1 MTNAPS
7 SLGQIALDAAG
18 IFRPPERLTVAEAA
32 VKYVRVHAP
41 PRYSGPYK
49 PDETPYMVE
58 PQNMLMSREHKSLIF
73 CGPSQSGKALPLD
86 TPLATPSGWTTMGEV
101 KVGDLVFDDA
111 GRPTEVVF
119 ATEPMYGHACYR
131 LEFDDGTSIIADGE
145 HVWRVDRAK
154 AEQGYGGPASADLTT
169 EEIAAGL
176 TFGKKRRYSY
186 AVKNAAPLDIGDA
199 DLPLAPYTL
208 GAWLGDGHALG
219 GRLYGTPEDLKTI
232 ITNVWLDG
240 YEARVDI
247 DGKGLG
253 VLKVL
258 PGVMVKTPGE
268 HGQRSGFNVLLRAA
282 GISDKRIPT
291 AYLRASF
298 RQRLALMQGLM
309 DTDGSIGKN
318 GACEFSNTN
327 KNLIDGFCEL
337 AASLGLKT
345 ITTERKTSCM
355 YLGERSQGAVSWRV
369 TFVAYD
375 DLPVFTLRRKL
386 ERQKPRSAG
395 RPGHTARRRI
405 VAVEPVASVP
415 VRCIQVAAES
425 HLYLAGRQMVP
436 THNTEGIIINGCAYI
451 VKCNPMDVIVFGPS
465 QSAARDFSKRRID
478 RMHRHSKDL
487 KSELLVGQHADN
499 THDKTYKS
507 GMMLSISWPSGNEM
521 ASKPVPVCLLTEY
534 DRMPDDVDGEGS
546 PFLLAQKR
554 NTTFGSMAMTAVDS
568 SPSRDVED
576 TKWKAS
582 TPHEAPPCNGVLGL
596 YNEGDRRRWYWP
608 CPHCGEFFEGHFGL
622 LRYDTHKTVDGEKV
636 QLSSTAAG
644 DTVYMEC
651 PAMGCRIAPTM
662 KKSMNAKGV
671 WLTDGEKV
679 RADGTRYGTPT
690 VSASAT
696 YWLRGTAA
704 AYISWK
710 EIVSKFINAEQK
722 YLTTGSQDDLKT
734 TVNTDQGDPYFP
746 RGNETNRLAEDLY
759 DQALPLPKKLV
770 PNDVR
775 ALFAMVDVQKNRWEV
790 QIMGIRPAPV
800 GYDAVVI
807 DRYPVFK
814 SKRTDEEGERLWVKP
829 AAYLEDWDLLEEEVM
844 QRKYRLVDDSGEMAI
859 RMTFCDSG
867 GKEGVTSKVY
877 DFYRKLKRE
886 GKASRFM
893 PVKGEHAPGAPRAA
907 VSYPDTKRKDRL
919 AQARGEIPVLFF
931 NSNSLKDTLN
941 NMLDRETA
949 GGGKID
955 FPDWLDIKFF
965 EELTVETKGARGWE
979 NKANRRNES
988 WDLCA
993 YFIGACVWQKVDQV
1007 NWEDPPA
1014 WLAPWKNNPLV
1025 TLDGLAAN
1033 GSVDKGGR
1041 KPYGFADVAAEL
1053 A

>member
-1 MTNAPS
+1 MGSTMASKAPAN
-7 SLGQIALDAAG
+7 LGQIVLDAAG

-32 VKYVRVHAP
+32 VKYVRIHAP

-49 PDETPYMVE
+49 TDETPYMVE
-58 PQNMLMSREHKSLIF
+58 PQNMVMSRDHTSVIF
-73 CGPSQSGKALPLD
+73 CGPSQTGK
-86 TPLATPSGWTTMGEV
+86 
-101 KVGDLVFDDA
+101 
-111 GRPTEVVF
+111 
-119 ATEPMYGHACYR
+119 
-131 LEFDDGTSIIADGE
+131 
-145 HVWRVDRAK
+145 
-154 AEQGYGGPASADLTT
+154 
-169 EEIAAGL
+169 
-176 TFGKKRRYSY
+176 
-186 AVKNAAPLDIGDA
+186 
-199 DLPLAPYTL
+199 
-208 GAWLGDGHALG
+208 
-219 GRLYGTPEDLKTI
+219 
-232 ITNVWLDG
+232 
-240 YEARVDI
+240 
-247 DGKGLG
+247 
-253 VLKVL
+253 
-258 PGVMVKTPGE
+258 
-268 HGQRSGFNVLLRAA
+268 
-282 GISDKRIPT
+282 
-291 AYLRASF
+291 
-298 RQRLALMQGLM
+298 
-309 DTDGSIGKN
+309 
-318 GACEFSNTN
+318 
-327 KNLIDGFCEL
+327 
-337 AASLGLKT
+337 
-345 ITTERKTSCM
+345 
-355 YLGERSQGAVSWRV
+355 
-369 TFVAYD
+369 
-375 DLPVFTLRRKL
+375 
-386 ERQKPRSAG
+386 
-395 RPGHTARRRI
+395 
-405 VAVEPVASVP
+405 
-415 VRCIQVAAES
+415 
-425 HLYLAGRQMVP
+425 
-436 THNTEGIIINGCAYI
+436 TEGVIINTCAYI
-451 VKCNPMDVIVFGPS
+451 VKCNPMDVIIFGPS
-465 QSAARDFSKRRID
+465 QGAARDFSKRRID
-478 RMHRHSKDL
+478 RMHRHSPYL
-487 KSELLVGQHADN
+487 KAELLSGQHADN
-499 THDKTYKS
+499 THDKTYRS

-521 ASKPVPVCLLTEY
+521 ASKPVPVTMLTEY
-534 DRMPDDVDGEGS
+534 DRMPDDVDNEGS

-554 NTTFGSMAMTAVDS
+554 TTTFGSMAMTVVDS

-576 TKWKAS
+576 AKWKPS
-582 TPHEAPPCNGVLGL
+582 KSSPHEAPPCNGILGL
-596 YNEGDRRRWYWP
+596 YNQGDRRRWYWP

-622 LRYDTHKTVDGEKV
+622 LRYETHKVVDGEKV
-636 QLSSTAAG
+636 ALTPKRAGETA
-644 DTVYMEC
+644 YMEC
-651 PAMGCRIAPTM
+651 PANACRIAPTE
-662 KKSMNAKGV
+662 KKGMNSRGV
-671 WLTDGEKV
+671 WLTEGEKI
-679 RADGTRYGTPT
+679 RPDGTRYGTPT
-690 VSASAT
+690 TSSSAT
-696 YWLRGTAA
+696 YWLRGPAA
-704 AYISWK
+704 AYISWRDL
-710 EIVSKFINAEQK
+710 VVKFINAEQK
-722 YLTTGSQDDLKT
+722 FLSTGSQDDLKT

-814 SKRTDEEGERLWVKP
+814 SKRTDEDGERLWVKP

-893 PVKGEHAPGAPRAA
+893 PVKGEHSPGAPRAA